1 MLYDR
6 ISSPMSLSGL
16 IDCYWVVESNDPTIS
31 RQKIIPDGFAEIIF
45 HYGDPY
51 RINIS
56 GKWETQSKALLAGQ
70 IRNHFL
76 LENTGLSGMIGIK
89 LKPYALA
96 EIFFLEMSEFTDKVA
111 DLMSVL
117 REEFETIYPDMIS
130 DAPYKSKIE
139 KLNSF
144 FEAYLPSISKSDK
157 IEQAIRL
164 ILEEKAAITI
174 SEIAEAINISE
185 RQLERLFKRYIGL
198 SPKFY
203 CRIIR
208 FNHIFELVQK
218 EEKEWGK
225 LAQLTGFYD
234 QSHFIKNFKEFTGE
248 DPSKYFFN
256 EKNMANFFLKK
267 EQEVQ

>member
-6 ISSPMSLSGL
+6 ILPPMSLSSL
-16 IDCYWVVESNDPTIS
+16 IDCYWVVESNDLTIS
-31 RQKIIPDGFAEIIF
+31 RQKIIPDGFPEIIF

-56 GKWETQSKALLAGQ
+56 GKWETQSKQLLAGQ

-89 LKPYALA
+89 LKPHALA
-96 EIFFLEMSEFTDKVA
+96 GIFFIEMSEYTDEVV

-117 REEFETIYPDMIS
+117 SEEFEEICPEMIS
-130 DAPYKSKIE
+130 DSPYKSKVE

-144 FEAYLPSISKSDK
+144 FETYLPSVSKSDK
-157 IEQAIRL
+157 IEQAIQL
-164 ILEEKAAITI
+164 IFEKKAAL
-174 SEIAEAINISE
+174 SVSDIAEMISISE

-208 FNHIFELVQK
+208 FNHIFELIQK

-225 LAQLTGFYD
+225 IAQLTGFYD

-248 DPSKYFFN
+248 DPTKYFFD

-267 EQEVQ
+267 E